1 MCVDEKL
8 QNSWGHAA
16 VEPSLHLGSVATGA
30 LHSGH
35 VLCLSSHLNT
45 QSSQNMCYMKQAII
59 NVVGDQEGFP
69 HGPGVVFPMDRG
81 GGGGGGWFSSMD
93 QGWFS
98 PWTRRGF
105 PHGLGGTYMTSEHHG
120 EAHILLTDGAR
131 LPHLLYLFS
140 GGCAPVKL

>member
-59 NVVGDQEGFP
+59 NVVG
-69 HGPGVVFPMDRG
+69 PGRV
-81 GGGGGGWFSSMD
+81 
-93 QGWFS
+93 S
-98 PWTRRGF
+98 PWTGGGFPPWTRGGF